1 MLSPD
6 ALIPPQR
13 EIERQLSAMQA
24 FALYDPGSGRIRVVY
39 TGRAEEVG
47 LQLQA
52 NEGWAE
58 CDRTVRTDTHWHDGT
73 AIVPRPVLKFDCTEI
88 VANGSD
94 RAILALREP
103 FRVTVD
109 GVAFEV
115 DDADGDGVYALVL
128 VSTMPASYAV
138 AIDHW
143 PFLPFTAEITAV

>member
-24 FALYDPGSGRIRVVY
+24 FALYDPGSGRIRTVY

-58 CDRTVRTDTHWHDGT
+58 CDRTVRTDTHWFDGT
-73 AIVPRPVLKFDCTEI
+73 AIVPRP
-88 VANGSD
+88 
-94 RAILALREP
+94 P
-103 FRVTVD
+103 
-109 GVAFEV
+109 
-115 DDADGDGVYALVL
+115 
-128 VSTMPASYAV
+128 
-138 AIDHW
+138 
-143 PFLPFTAEITAV
+143 